1 MRDSK
6 RDQRRNK
13 HFDVRLP
20 PHLHDNLVDDLGR
33 ALESSIGILRNG
45 VSNSITFKAEW
56 QQAMMMSKFS
66 DITTKPANER
76 RESAIKKWLLA
87 ESRNRATNTRLLI
100 DECNFPIHSE
110 KAVVTSKRLKR
121 VARKVVSSIIG
132 ETPPDDIMSLGGFT
146 GGASTRV
153 KRGPG
158 AIAQKFVGQ
167 AHVTQEGLEVFRTK
181 VLPLYPAWTH
191 LYVTGEF
198 SPVVVDGSMMFTVP
212 KNSEIDRVA
221 CKEPELNMYMQ
232 RSCGLY
238 IRQQLR
244 RNRIDLRDQSIN
256 RGLAKKAS
264 IDRHLATIDLSSA
277 SDLISTQLVYDLL
290 PLDWFLLL
298 DSVRVKTVD
307 IDGDK
312 HDLSMFSSMGN
323 GFTFELESLLFYA
336 LGRAINHQRGIRGR
350 LSVYGDDIVTPTSI
364 APFYARVF
372 SWFGFVINSAKSF
385 WTGSFRESC
394 GGHYYDGFDVTPFY
408 IRARIATVPD
418 LILVL
423 NQLRKWG
430 AGLFNIDS
438 SVGNV
443 FATIWTRY
451 SKYVPPML
459 HGGKDLDSTTS
470 LATEYGS
477 PRKALAPVKRDVSVP
492 QLGAYI
498 QWLHVTKDR
507 REAPPCYRGLDIQAN
522 TVKRVLLANWLK
534 KDFHTSMETSDAHFE
549 LSFYKL
555 VRNRLWKQE
564 LHPTSE
570 CWYLDVPT
578 T

>member
-1 MRDSK
+1 MQDTK
-6 RDQRRNK
+6 RDRRQSKN
-13 HFDVRLP
+13 FDVRLP
-20 PHLHDNLVDDLGR
+20 PHLHDNLVDELKSSLD
-33 ALESSIGILRNG
+33 SSIDILRNEG
-45 VSNSITFKAEW
+45 SHPQLFKAEW

-66 DITTKPANER
+66 DTTTTPANER
-76 RESAIKKWLLA
+76 RASAIKKWLLA

-100 DECNFPIHSE
+100 DECNFPIRSE
-110 KAVVTSKRLKR
+110 KEVVTSRKLKR
-121 VARKVVSSIIG
+121 IARKVVSSIIG

-146 GGASTRV
+146 GGASTRI
-153 KRGPG
+153 KRGPS

-191 LYVTGEF
+191 LYISGDF
-198 SPVVVDGSMMFTVP
+198 SPKIVNGSMMFTVP

-244 RNRIDLRDQSIN
+244 RHRIDLRDQSIN

-264 IDRHLATIDLSSA
+264 IDRELATIDLSSA

-307 IDGDK
+307 IDGVK

-350 LSVYGDDIVTPTSI
+350 LSVYGDDIVTPTAI

-408 IRARIATVPD
+408 IRARIVSVPD

-438 SVGNV
+438 SVGNI
-443 FATIWTRY
+443 FANIWKKY

-459 HGGKDLDSTTS
+459 HGGKDLDSAVA
-470 LATEYGS
+470 LATEDGS
-477 PRKALAPVKRDVSVP
+477 PRKALSPVKRPTNVP

-498 QWLHVTKDR
+498 QWLHVTKNR
-507 REAPPCYRGLDIQAN
+507 REAPLCYRGLDSQGN

-534 KDFHTSMETSDAHFE
+534 RDFHTRMETSDAHFE

-555 VRNRLWKQE
+555 IRNRLWKQE

-570 CWYLDVPT
+570 CWVMDVPT